1 MDTCSKGLSGLK
13 DKSGVPDIKERC
25 EGKQTSEYKLVHS
38 VIFKKQYVNDSYY
51 YFVVYRRDD
60 NFMIFCC

>member
-51 YFVVYRRDD
+51 YFDVYR
-60 NFMIFCC
+60 